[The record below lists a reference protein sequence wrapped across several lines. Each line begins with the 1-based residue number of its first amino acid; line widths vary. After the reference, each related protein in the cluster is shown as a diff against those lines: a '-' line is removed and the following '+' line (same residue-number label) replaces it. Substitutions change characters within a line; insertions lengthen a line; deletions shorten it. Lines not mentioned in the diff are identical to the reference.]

1 MTDDPAELDRFGRQL
16 MTLVRDE
23 ALADLDALAARR
35 MGGPEGTRWRELL
48 ADAPAQEAVRELL
61 PDIVDL
67 VLARLLHTLDTGAL
81 PLALRRAD
89 GSYADLSELGRGELA
104 GGLYDEEG
112 WRVRFS
118 RTRYNA

>member
-1 MTDDPAELDRFGRQL
+1 MTDELDRFGQQL

-23 ALADLDALAARR
+23 AVADLDALAARR

-48 ADAPAQEAVRELL
+48 ADARTQQVVQELL

-67 VLARLLHTLDTGAL
+67 VLARFLHTLDTGSL
-81 PLALRRAD
+81 PLAVRRPD
-89 GSYADLSELGRGELA
+89 GSYADLADLGRGELA
-104 GGLYDEEG
+104 GGLYDDEG

-118 RTRYNA
+118 RTRYNP